1 MTQPEFSHLL
11 RHDRT
16 SDKPQPLHLAADE
29 ASRAALAKRFG
40 LLSLDRLE
48 ADLKCWRDGQD
59 LHMEGEMCATL
70 TQACVVS
77 GQPVAAQ
84 LKEPL
89 IVRFARDAEKEGDEI
104 ELDADDCDTLPYDG
118 LAADAGEAVAQT
130 LALSLNP
137 FPRAPNAD
145 VALKQAGVLSEE
157 DAGAFGALAGL
168 RDQLARK

>member
-16 SDKPQPLHLAADE
+16 SDKPQPLRLEADE

-48 ADLKCWRDGQD
+48 ADLRCWRDGQD
-59 LHMEGEMCATL
+59 LRMEGEMCATL

-77 GQPVAAQ
+77 GQPVPAQ
-84 LKEPL
+84 LKESL
-89 IVRFARDAEKEGDEI
+89 IVRFARDSEKEGDEI

-130 LALSLNP
+130 LALALNP
-137 FPRAPNAD
+137 FPRAPDAD
-145 VALKQAGVLSEE
+145 VTLKQAGVLSEE
-157 DAGAFGALAGL
+157 EAGAFGALAGL